1 MSKKDYRV
9 CNWKDYNNALINR
22 GRLTLWID
30 EKSINGWYENNNLPK
45 KVGRP
50 KKYSDVAIKTML
62 LLKQVYR
69 LTLRSCHGFTQS
81 FMKLLKLNLEIPS
94 YTQVCRRQESI
105 QLPRMAKNSES
116 IHIVIDASGLK
127 VFGEGEWKVR
137 QHGWDKRRTW
147 RKLHIGVDEKSR
159 LIVSSALTDRKCG
172 DDKKLPALL
181 NQYEG
186 SIHQVSADGAYD
198 SHECFDEIAK
208 RKAISTKP
216 TQSNPRHKPKT
227 KNDVKRPRDEVV
239 WQIQQLGRAE
249 WKQQSGYH
257 RRSLVENTFYRY
269 KQIFGEKLMAHKLEN
284 ERTEALLRCYA
295 LNKMTLLGMPVSVP
309 ISSNKEC
316 ASV

>member
-9 CNWKDYNNALINR
+9 RNWPKYNKALIDR
-22 GRLTLWID
+22 GSITLWID
-30 EKSINGWYENNNLPK
+30 EESINGWYENKNLSRK
-45 KVGRP
+45 AGRP
-50 KKYSDVAIKTML
+50 KKYSNVAIKTML

-69 LTLRSCHGFTQS
+69 LTLRSCHGFVKS
-81 FMKLLKLNLEIPS
+81 LMKLLKLNLEIPS

-105 QLPRMAKNSES
+105 QLPHMAKSSES
-116 IHIVIDASGLK
+116 IHMVIDASGLK

-137 QHGWDKRRTW
+137 QHGWEKHRTW
-147 RKLHIGVDEKSR
+147 RKLHIGVDEKTR

-172 DDKKLPALL
+172 DDKKLPDLL

-186 SIHQVSADGAYD
+186 DIHQVSADGAYD
-198 SHECFDEIAK
+198 SHECFDEIT
-208 RKAISTKP
+208 RRNAISTIP
-216 TQSNPRHKPKT
+216 TQPNPRHKPKI
-227 KNDVKRPRDEVV
+227 KKDIKRPRDEVV

-249 WKQQSGYH
+249 WKKQSGYH
-257 RRSLVENTFYRY
+257 RRSLVENAFYRY

-309 ISSNKEC
+309 MSSNKEC
-316 ASV
+316 ATA